1 MAYKIKQSKL
11 FLEKT
16 VRLLNYLEKRWGKKV
31 AEEFKDV
38 LDRKILQLAETPNIG
53 INSIKMLDV
62 KRVVITRH
70 NKLFYKIKGKT
81 IYLVTL
87 FDTRQDP
94 NKNKYE

>member
-11 FLEKT
+11 FLGKT
-16 VRLLNYLEKRWGKKV
+16 IKLLSYLEKRWGKKV
-31 AEEFKDV
+31 AEEFKEV

-62 KRVVITRH
+62 KRVVITKH
-70 NKLFYKIKGKT
+70 NKLFYNVKGKT
-81 IYLVTL
+81 IYLITL
-87 FDTRQDP
+87 FDTRQHP